1 MAEGKIRGKNPVET
15 LPFPMDKL
23 GFMHMGFRID
33 LRGTEEKTFVVHT
46 DSHSFPSLVGG
57 KVEKNVDNFNLDS
70 AFF

>member
-1 MAEGKIRGKNPVET
+1 MVKEKIRGKNPVET
-15 LPFPMDKL
+15 LPFPMDKF

-33 LRGTEEKTFVVHT
+33 MRGPEGKPFVVHT
-46 DSHSFPSLVGG
+46 DSHSSPSLVGG